1 MTGLVSNLMTHSG
14 RYFRAPRMP
23 PTCWTDVHA
32 KFSKFFR
39 RAGLDLSEKMNSGRR
54 NLSVVKVS
62 ASYDIWRPKKY
73 RKTENKIF
81 KKFRTKKLVF
91 RNFGMVF
98 EELQPNEPQNQVRRQ
113 ILLQIHI
120 S

>member
-1 MTGLVSNLMTHSG
+1 MFFPNLRSDDGSG
-14 RYFRAPRMP
+14 DREFFFKMFRNKNS
-23 PTCWTDVHA
+23 
-32 KFSKFFR
+32 KFSKLFG
-39 RAGLDLSEKMNSGRR
+39 RAGLDLHEKMNPGRR